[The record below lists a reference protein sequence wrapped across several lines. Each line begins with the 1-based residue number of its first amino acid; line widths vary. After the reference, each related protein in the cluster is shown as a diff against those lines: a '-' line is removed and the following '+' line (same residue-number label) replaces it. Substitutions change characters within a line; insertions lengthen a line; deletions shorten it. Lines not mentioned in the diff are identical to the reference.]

1 MTGAGGMKVVPRRL
15 KVKVSDGRSE
25 SASAASLPPLLG
37 GGSMWSGAE
46 GCVGAGETLGL
57 MRAVTF
63 VRFRHGA

>member
-25 SASAASLPPLLG
+25 PPRLPPPPLLG